1 MTIETEL
8 LTSVLVPDPWMTPLS
23 AVDRAFDPNE
33 TCARCG
39 PSTRA
44 QVKWVFPQ
52 IGEFTHQHCD
62 LYLCAHCSCVNERRL
77 LATSI
82 LTVDPTHGRR

>member
-1 MTIETEL
+1 MTTETEPTPVRVRDL
-8 LTSVLVPDPWMTPLS
+8 QITPLS
-23 AVDRAFDPNE
+23 AADSTFDPEE

-44 QVKWVFPQ
+44 QVKWVFPP
-52 IGEFTHQHCD
+52 ISEFTHQHRD
-62 LYLCAHCSCVNERRL
+62 LYLCAHCSCVGERRL

-82 LTVDPTHGRR
+82 LTVDSILGRIR